1 MKQRHLFWFLP
12 LLLGA
17 VTAAPGAEPAR
28 QELARARAAKG
39 DADRGALTFKSCA
52 TCHGEDGGGT
62 SDGSVPKIA
71 GQHYPVLL
79 KQLVD
84 FRHGKR
90 WDFRMESQADRHHL
104 QSTQELVD
112 VALHVSLLKP
122 TTPAG
127 HGEGSTTAEG
137 ATLYE
142 RRCAGCHGA
151 RAEGDAT
158 GNVPS
163 LAGQH
168 YGYLLRQMYD
178 AVDGRR
184 PTLQRHHVQRIEP
197 LDFAQ
202 VRSLADFLSRERSVE
217 AQ

>member
-1 MKQRHLFWFLP
+1 MNPLHRSWLVA
-12 LLLGA
+12 LLLG
-17 VTAAPGAEPAR
+17 TALAARSAEPAR
-28 QELARARAAKG
+28 QELAKARSLQA
-39 DADRGALTFKSCA
+39 DADRGALIFRSCA

-62 SDGSVPKIA
+62 PDGSVPRIA
-71 GQHYPVLL
+71 GQHSPVLL

-90 WDFRMESQADRHHL
+90 WDFRMESRADRHHL

-122 TTPAG
+122 ATAAG
-127 HGEGSTTAEG
+127 QGEGSMIAEG
-137 ATLYE
+137 AALYTA
-142 RRCAGCHGA
+142 RCARCHGA

-158 GNVPS
+158 KNVPS

-184 PTLQRHHVQRIEP
+184 PTLQRYHVQRIEP

-202 VRSLADFLSRERSVE
+202 VRSLADFLSRESS
-217 AQ
+217 AKAK